1 MNNIDKSEDKVQSN
15 DDVRVHNDKVRNEV
29 IKVIKGLLT
38 VSYERLCVEGD
49 PTHIYIQRH
58 HLLYK
63 IAKDVCGYG
72 WTETCISDVF
82 LDALVALQQANNWW
96 LYESYNALV
105 HKGLAN
111 KLDPYFIGYDTIK

>member
-1 MNNIDKSEDKVQSN
+1 
-15 DDVRVHNDKVRNEV
+15 
-29 IKVIKGLLT
+29 
-38 VSYERLCVEGD
+38 
-49 PTHIYIQRH
+49 
-58 HLLYK
+58 
-63 IAKDVCGYG
+63 
-72 WTETCISDVF
+72 VF